1 MANRK
6 NETIYPENDNEFT
19 KKEPLIRGGVQL
31 EYKANEEFGGM
42 GFYQGQQIQQLK
54 IRRDYENENENEDIR
69 FK

>member
-42 GFYQGQQIQQLK
+42 GFLSRIANMAT
-54 IRRDYENENENEDIR
+54 ENQ
-69 FK
+69 KGL